1 MAFVGEVS
9 FSGGLCILV
18 FSCVVVVSTT
28 ALSDV
33 LIPPSAEDL
42 RLLRLVEA
50 VVEAAVAKAVLVRPA
65 NEEL

>member
-1 MAFVGEVS
+1 M
-9 FSGGLCILV
+9 V